1 MAIEGGNPLGDDESF
16 DHDECKKVKG
26 SPTPKPKKDYIQ
38 ARISLRSIM
47 KIISKLSLEQSE
59 AIREIGVGGLLG
71 LRCMKQYHTLT
82 RWLIKNFDPESS
94 LIDVHGQQL
103 LLTPVEVHNVLGI
116 QCEGKDVKLKGSRE
130 GFMDLSKMVG
140 VVQGSI
146 HLKGLKD
153 YLKETK
159 SVGDDFKMKFVLY
172 VLGAFLYPTTKPVLK
187 KSYLHAVKNVEAM
200 KECNW
205 AKLTLDFLTSSIRK
219 CKQKGHLRANGCL
232 LLLVVYMKFTH
243 IEKQNQASPENTN
256 FEEQNQE
263 SLNDEGFEE
272 HNQPSPKTTCICN
285 DSRIA
290 KVESEL
296 PEFKKSFDQYHYD
309 DNRMTKVEKE
319 LTEMKMIFI
328 ENYCVSDRMAKEE
341 TELVGMKS
349 LLTQLVNKVSG
360 KETVSL
366 QPVEVNVVLKK
377 KPDVTISINTDESC
391 LPFQQVEE
399 VNVKSLVKKQPAQGL
414 KRARPSGM
422 TDLNTISTGVDVEIV
437 DPIASQKKPR
447 IKKPTK
453 KLRRCSP
460 RLAESDLFSQN
471 GIGRP
476 QTRPSNELKRSQYLC
491 LPYTPLDIGMKRMKG
506 NKKATI
512 RKVTM
517 DEESELDSDDIKSQ
531 KIITLVAVQ
540 LTSVQRKRYQDGC
553 HTTWYLP
560 TYISFDHLERLR
572 LLVDLVRD
580 PNNLKWPEISVRIE
594 KYKLRS
600 GKLLLL
606 LLTLK
611 SVSMG
616 KSSEPPPL
624 YFSTLLLL
632 AWTVLLSKVFMWEEG
647 AGVSKTSP
655 SMLMGGVWN
664 AVVVDERDS
673 TMRCDNDHDY
683 QPPCPNDID
692 ATKAMW
698 EVLGVP
704 HDSCSELEITRTDA

>member
-38 ARISLRSIM
+38 ARISLRSIV

-59 AIREIGVGGLLG
+59 AIREIGLGGLLG
-71 LRCMKQYHTLT
+71 LRCMKQDHTLT

-94 LIDVHGQQL
+94 SMDVHGQRL

-130 GFMDLSKMVG
+130 GFMDLSKIVG

-172 VLGAFLYPTTKPVLK
+172 VLGAFLCPTTKPVLK

-205 AKLTLDFLTSSIRK
+205 AKLTLDFLISSVRK

-232 LLLVVYMKFTH
+232 LLLVVFHFVGSRFFILTCLWYFENSVYMKFTH

-263 SLNDEGFEE
+263 SSNDEGFEE
-272 HNQPSPKTTCICN
+272 YNQPSPKTTCICN

-296 PEFKKSFDQYHYD
+296 AEFKKSFDQYRYD

-328 ENYCVSDRMAKEE
+328 ENYCVGDRMAKVE

-366 QPVEVNVVLKK
+366 QPVEVNVVPKK

-414 KRARPSGM
+414 KIARNSGM
-422 TDLNTISTGVDVEIV
+422 TDLNTISTDVDVEIV

-460 RLAESDLFSQN
+460 QLAESDLFSQN

-491 LPYTPLDIGMKRMKG
+491 SPYTPLDIGMKRMKG

-517 DEESELDSDDIKSQ
+517 DEESELDSNDIKCQ

-553 HTTWYLP
+553 HTTWYFP
-560 TYISFDHLERLR
+560 TYISFDPLERLR
-572 LLVDLVRD
+572 LLVDLVKD

-594 KYKLRS
+594 KYKLRLRSAVTACSWVPES
-600 GKLLLL
+600 GVERRPTSRGMAPASAMATRLSALRLARRRISPAADRWSSGL
-606 LLTLK
+606 PD
-611 SVSMG
+611 VSLC
-616 KSSEPPPL
+616 SR
-624 YFSTLLLL
+624 
-632 AWTVLLSKVFMWEEG
+632 
-647 AGVSKTSP
+647 VSILVRS
-655 SMLMGGVWN
+655 
-664 AVVVDERDS
+664 ADE
-673 TMRCDNDHDY
+673 
-683 QPPCPNDID
+683 
-692 ATKAMW
+692 KAD
-698 EVLGVP
+698 EVLFQIKTP
-704 HDSCSELEITRTDA
+704 SSNS